1 MLIEGIQEINLPQRA
16 SESYPLVAKDERV
29 EKITL
34 QATQIAIT
42 LIEAEFKRILLEE
55 LPLAMQ

>member
-16 SESYPLVAKDERV
+16 SESHSWIAKDERI

-34 QATQIAIT
+34 QATQIAIA
-42 LIEAEFKRILLEE
+42 LIEAEFKRILPEE
-55 LPLAMQ
+55 LPLAM